1 MKAFRGNNNKKLLPA
16 RSELEVLQILWEF
29 GPSTVRFVNDMLNSK
44 IKPVQYT
51 STLKLMQLMAEKKML
66 IRDESSMKHIYSAAI
81 EEQKTK
87 GSILESFVQSMYNGS
102 VGNLLVALLN
112 DEKTS
117 KKDLEIAK
125 ELLAKLDRQNKTH

>member
-1 MKAFRGNNNKKLLPA
+1 
-16 RSELEVLQILWEF
+16 
-29 GPSTVRFVNDMLNSK
+29 
-44 IKPVQYT
+44 
-51 STLKLMQLMAEKKML
+51 
-66 IRDESSMKHIYSAAI
+66 
-81 EEQKTK
+81 
-87 GSILESFVQSMYNGS
+87 MYNGS